1 MERLELKDIAKYCGA
16 ETSLKGTV
24 GRISIDSRDV
34 DEDTMFIAIVGERF
48 DGNDFVP
55 DVLAKGVKAVICSR
69 TDIEDERIIV
79 VNDTT
84 QAFLDIA
91 HGYRMTYKI
100 PFVAVTGSVG
110 KTTSKGM
117 VWSVINK
124 QCRAY
129 RTQGN
134 LNNNIGVSKTL
145 LALERDYEAA
155 VIEMGMDH
163 AGEITA
169 LSLAAEPDIAVIT
182 NVGTAHIENLGSR
195 EGILKAKCEITAGL
209 KKGAPLVINADND
222 MLATLKEGDFKLVKF
237 GIDAKNCYM
246 TAENIVSDAAGSKFT
261 AVCESGE
268 RAEVFVPAVGIHQ
281 VYNAICAL
289 TVGKLLGYT
298 LASSAQ
304 GIADYVPEGMRQNVK
319 SVNGM
324 TFIEDCYN
332 ANPDSMDAALRT
344 LKAIKKTRAVAVLS
358 DMLALGEMSESAHR
372 KVGKTAAKL
381 GCDAVF
387 SFGEYGRFIAA
398 EAEKNG
404 CKAFWYESKEQLTA
418 DLGKYLKKDDT
429 VLFKGS
435 RGMKTEEV
443 FLSLYKEW
451 EV

>member
-1 MERLELKDIAKYCGA
+1 MERLKLTDIAKYCGVS
-16 ETSLKGTV
+16 TRLDCTV
-24 GRISIDSRDV
+24 GRISIDSREV
-34 DEDTMFIAIVGERF
+34 DADTLFIAIIGERF

-55 DVLAKGVKAVICSR
+55 DVLARGVKAVICSR
-69 TDIEDERIIV
+69 TDIEDERIMTV
-79 VNDTT
+79 KDTT

-209 KKGAPLVINADND
+209 KKGAPLVVNADND
-222 MLATLKEGDFKLVKF
+222 MLATLKEGDFKIVKF
-237 GIDAKNCYM
+237 GIDADNCYM

-268 RAEVFVPAVGIHQ
+268 RAEVFVPSVGLHQ
-281 VYNAICAL
+281 VYNALCAL

-298 LASSAQ
+298 LAASAQ

-344 LKAIKKTRAVAVLS
+344 LAAIKKTRAVAVLS
-358 DMLALGEMSESAHR
+358 DMLALGEISESAHR
-372 KVGKTAAKL
+372 KVGETAAKL

-387 SFGEYGRFIAA
+387 SFGEYGRFIAD

-404 CKAFWYESKEQLTA
+404 CNAIWYESKEQLTA

-435 RGMKTEEV
+435 RGMKTEEI

>member
-1 MERLELKDIAKYCGA
+1 MERLKLTDIAKYCGA
-16 ETSLKGTV
+16 STRLDGTV

-34 DEDTMFIAIVGERF
+34 DADTLFIAIVGERF

-69 TDIEDERIIV
+69 TDIEDERIIAV
-79 VNDTT
+79 KDTT

-91 HGYRMTYKI
+91 HGYRMSYKI

-145 LALERDYEAA
+145 LGLERDYEAA

-222 MLATLKEGDFKLVKF
+222 MLATLKEEGFKLVKF

-246 TAENIVSDAAGSKFT
+246 TAENIISDADGSRFT

-268 RAEVFVPAVGIHQ
+268 RAQVFVPAVGIHQ
-281 VYNAICAL
+281 VYNALCAL

-298 LASSAQ
+298 LAASAQ
-304 GIADYVPEGMRQNVK
+304 GVADYVPEGMRQNVK

-332 ANPDSMDAALRT
+332 ANPDSMDAALHT
-344 LKAIKKTRAVAVLS
+344 LTAIKKTRAVAVLG
-358 DMLALGEMSESAHR
+358 DMLALGEISESAHR
-372 KVGKTAAKL
+372 KVGETAAKL

-387 SFGEYGRFIAA
+387 SFGEYGRFIAD

-404 CKAFWYESKEQLTA
+404 CNAIWYESKEQLTA

-435 RGMKTEEV
+435 RGMKTEEI

>member
-1 MERLELKDIAKYCGA
+1 MERLKITDIAKYCGA
-16 ETSLKGTV
+16 SSGLDGTV

-34 DEDTMFIAIVGERF
+34 DDDTLFIAIVGERF

-55 DVLAKGVKAVICSR
+55 DVLAKGVKAVVCSR
-69 TDIEDERIIV
+69 ADIKDERIMTV
-79 VNDTT
+79 SDTT

-117 VWSVINK
+117 IWSVINK

-145 LALERDYEAA
+145 LGLEREYGAA

-169 LSLAAEPDIAVIT
+169 LSLAAEPDMGVIT

-195 EGILKAKCEITAGL
+195 EGILKAKCEITAGM

-222 MLATLKEGDFKLVKF
+222 MLATLADGDYRLVKF

-246 TAENIVSDAAGSKFT
+246 TAENIISDENGSKFT
-261 AVCESGE
+261 AICESGE
-268 RAEVFVPAVGIHQ
+268 RAEVFVPAVGLHQ
-281 VYNAICAL
+281 VYNALCAL

-298 LASSAQ
+298 LAQAAE
-304 GIADYVPEGMRQNVK
+304 GVADYVPEGMRQNVK

-332 ANPDSMDAALRT
+332 ANPDSMNAALHT
-344 LKAIKKTRAVAVLS
+344 LTAIKKTRAVAVLS
-358 DMLALGEMSESAHR
+358 DMLALGEISESAHR
-372 KVGKTAAKL
+372 KVGETAAEL

-387 SFGEYGRFIAA
+387 AFGDNAKFIAE

-404 CKAFWYESKEQLTA
+404 CKSLWYEDKQRLTSE
-418 DLGKYLKKDDT
+418 LGKYLKKDDT

-435 RGMKTEEV
+435 RGMKTEEI

>member
-1 MERLELKDIAKYCGA
+1 MERLELKDIAKYCSA
-16 ETSLKGTV
+16 ATTLNGTV
-24 GRISIDSRDV
+24 GRVSIDSRDV
-34 DEDTMFIAIVGERF
+34 DDDTLFIAITGERF

-69 TDIEDERIIV
+69 TDIKDERIMTV
-79 VNDTT
+79 SDTT
-84 QAFLDIA
+84 QAFLNIA
-91 HGYRMTYKI
+91 HGYRMTYRI

-117 VWSVINK
+117 IWSVLNK

-145 LALERDYEAA
+145 LALERGYEAA

-169 LSLAAEPDIAVIT
+169 LSFAAEPDIAVIT

-209 KKGAPLVINADND
+209 KKGSPLVINADND
-222 MLATLKEGDFKLVKF
+222 MLATLKEGDYRLVKF
-237 GIDAKNCYM
+237 GIEAKDCYM
-246 TAENIVSDAAGSKFT
+246 TAENIVSDADGSKFT

-268 RAEVFVPAVGIHQ
+268 RTEVFVPSVGLHQ
-281 VYNAICAL
+281 VYNALCAL

-298 LASSAQ
+298 LADSAQ
-304 GIADYVPEGMRQNVK
+304 GIADYAPEGMRQNVK
-319 SVNGM
+319 TVNAM

-344 LKAIKKTRAVAVLS
+344 LAAIKKTRAVAVLS

-372 KVGKTAAKL
+372 KVGETAAEL

-387 SFGEYGRFIAA
+387 CFGEYGRFIAA

-435 RGMKTEEV
+435 RGMKTEEI